1 MVFLIQKVTLPTIK
15 LIKFIILATIVC
27 FCAFASYA
35 QNPVTKPPVLIK
47 DSVTY
52 TDTIFLGLYKTAFL
66 EIKGRE
72 TKSVN
77 IGQQSDDIEIGQQDT
92 LPVTMLRVLKANF
105 QETNLTVFL
114 EDTTLQFL
122 VVFAMNPSR
131 TYYSYTLQGKESP
144 SSTMPLPATPIESQS
159 AGTVSERSA
168 LKMDSV
174 KVENEHL
181 FARINVLEKNFQK
194 GDVNK
199 GKKIEVRRMY
209 VMGKKLYL
217 GFIVDNSWKGA
228 LQIGE
233 ILTELIHSGSGTKE
247 IIKTSIQD
255 AALKSINPF
264 SKSEFAISMPFIR
277 TELGD
282 KLKITLKT
290 SPENNLP
297 DYVIEITNRDF
308 NLAKYIKEEDN
319 AAKGKKK

>member
-1 MVFLIQKVTLPTIK
+1 MVFLIQKVTLHTIK

-47 DSVTY
+47 DSVIY

-122 VVFAMNPSR
+122 VVFVKNPSR
-131 TYYSYTLQGKESP
+131 TYYSYTLQGKENP
-144 SSTMPLPATPIESQS
+144 SYSMPLPATPIESQS
-159 AGTVSERSA
+159 AGTVREISA
-168 LKMDSV
+168 LKVDSA
-174 KVENEHL
+174 KVVHENL
-181 FARINVLEKNFQK
+181 FARINVQEKNFQK

-199 GKKIEVRRMY
+199 GKKIEVRRVY
-209 VMGKKLYL
+209 VMGKNLYL

-233 ILTELIHSGSGTKE
+233 IFTELIHSGSGTKE
-247 IIKTSIQD
+247 MIKTNIQD
-255 AALKSINPF
+255 NALKSINPF
-264 SKSEFAISMPFIR
+264 SKNEFAISMPFIR

-282 KLKITLKT
+282 KLKVTLKPV
-290 SPENNLP
+290 PENNLP
-297 DYVIEITNRDF
+297 DYVIEITNRDL